1 MSLIDTYRNN
11 VSRKKKELLKLQ
23 SDKAS
28 ERKNAADSEKKI
40 NTAKISISRTKSE
53 GTIKSKLREIERYN
67 NKLITINKKIADLE
81 KKIANKSKEIVLEE
95 NKLHRGEEK
104 EWKQKEQAE
113 VKRLKED
120 EKHIKDL
127 QSSITK
133 HNLLHIQTQKEMAD
147 LRKVPEKIT
156 VLFIASNPLDQP
168 QLRLDEEARE
178 IESMIRKSEYR
189 DSVSFVTKWAARPL
203 DILQSINE
211 INPTIVHFSG
221 HGSDEDELVF
231 QDNSGNTKL
240 IAKEAIVQTMV
251 STSEDIKLLF
261 FNTCFSYGQ
270 AEAVVEHVDA
280 AIGMNTTIGDDAARV
295 FAAQFYSAI
304 GFGQSVYKAFQQA
317 KSALMLEGIPEENTP
332 ELYIK
337 DDIEIKEM
345 ILVKP

>member
-23 SDKAS
+23 SDKAI

-53 GTIKSKLREIERYN
+53 GIIKSKLREIERYN

-81 KKIANKSKEIVLEE
+81 KKIANKSKEIVIEE